1 VAAWGVVAVGTTGL
15 VAIPAILATVH
26 AADVHFLWWW
36 PTNWMAIPLAVFVT
50 GIMLAVVP
58 IMRAR
63 EPATSAAEG
72 TNGKVAAARDA
83 STYGERSIVAGGNI
97 SGIAS
102 TGDNSTNIQQQ

>member
-1 VAAWGVVAVGTTGL
+1 

-26 AADVHFLWWW
+26 GADAHFLWWW
-36 PTNWMAIPLAVFVT
+36 PTNWMAVPLAVFVT

-58 IMRAR
+58 IMRAQ

-72 TNGKVAAARDA
+72 TNGNVAAGRDA
-83 STYGERSIVAGGNI
+83 SAYGERSIVAGGNI